1 MKKKKILL
9 RIIIGIIVVSVI
21 ILAVAK
27 KKGLIGEK
35 PGLSVTVEKAD
46 KRTIIEIVAASGK
59 IQPEVEVKLS
69 PDLSGEVVELNVKE
83 GDYVSRG
90 QFLAKINPEIYISN
104 YDRIVA
110 SLNMQKANLA
120 NSKARL
126 AQTKAQFINAEVT
139 YNRTQSLLAQ
149 NAVSQADYDQAK
161 ASYLVAKSEVEA
173 AEQSVVAA
181 EYGVKS
187 SEASVKEARENLT
200 KTSIFSPIEGTIS
213 KLSVEKGE
221 RVVGTSQ
228 FAGTEI
234 MRIARLSSME
244 VIVSVAENDIVRVRH
259 NDTALIEVDAYLNRK
274 FKGIVT
280 SIATSANLTG
290 VSADQVTNFDVRIR
304 ILPESYS
311 DLMSDEMSDYSPFR
325 PGMSATVDIQTKTEF
340 DVLSVPI
347 QAVTTRP
354 DTLQV
359 ADKKDIPDNTQES
372 APKTGTGEEM
382 KEYIFIFDNNIA
394 RLTEVKTGIQDNM
407 YIQILEGVQE
417 GQEVI
422 TGPYRAIS
430 TTLKDGD
437 SVKKVERTEL
447 YTAK

>member
-1 MKKKKILL
+1 MKKKKTLL
-9 RIIIGIIVVSVI
+9 KVAIGLAVLIVI
-21 ILAVAK
+21 ILAIGK
-27 KKGLIGEK
+27 KQGWIGE
-35 PGLSVTVEKAD
+35 PQGIRVTVEKAE
-46 KRTIIEIVAASGK
+46 KRTIIEIVSASGK

-83 GDYVSRG
+83 GDYVKQG
-90 QFLAKINPEIYISN
+90 QLLAKINPEIYISN

-120 NSKARL
+120 NARARL
-126 AQTKAQFINAEVT
+126 AQVQAQFINAEVS
-139 YNRTQSLLAQ
+139 YNRTKSLHEQ
-149 NAVSQADYDQAK
+149 NAVSQADYDGAR

-181 EYGVKS
+181 EYSVKS
-187 SEASVKEARENLT
+187 AEAAVKEARENLS
-200 KTSIFSPIEGTIS
+200 KTSIFAPIEGTIS

-244 VIVSVAENDIVRVRH
+244 VIVSVAEMDIVRVSL
-259 NDTALIEVDAYLNRK
+259 NDTALVEVDAYLNRK

-290 VSADQVTNFDVRIR
+290 LSTDQVTNFDVRIR
-304 ILPESYS
+304 ILPESYA
-311 DLMSDEMSDYSPFR
+311 DLMREGQADYSPFR
-325 PGMSATVDIQTKTEF
+325 PGMSATVDIQTKTEH
-340 DVLSVPI
+340 DVLTVPI

-354 DTLQV
+354 DTLNKSTGSDTAGTMPAPSRV
-359 ADKKDIPDNTQES
+359 ASASALQEYVFLFKDNKAE
-372 APKTGTGEEM
+372 
-382 KEYIFIFDNNIA
+382 
-394 RLTEVKTGIQDNM
+394 LTPVKTGIQDNM
-407 YIQILEGVQE
+407 YIQIIEGIEE

-422 TGPYRAIS
+422 TGPYRAVS
-430 TTLKDGD
+430 STLKNGD
-437 SVKKVERTEL
+437 LVRKSERTEL
-447 YTAK
+447 YSGK

>member
-1 MKKKKILL
+1 MKNKKNLL
-9 RIIIGIIVVSVI
+9 RIIIGLIAIVVIV
-21 ILAVAK
+21 LAVAK
-27 KKGLIGEK
+27 KKGFIGDK
-35 PGLSVTVEKAD
+35 PGIRVTVEKAE

-83 GDYVSRG
+83 GDFVLQG
-90 QFLAKINPEIYISN
+90 QLLAKINPEIYISN

-110 SLNMQKANLA
+110 SLNMQRANLA
-120 NSKARL
+120 NAKARL
-126 AQTKAQFINAEVT
+126 AQTRAQFINAEVT
-139 YNRTQSLLAQ
+139 YNRTRSLLDQ
-149 NAVSQADYDQAK
+149 NAVSQADYDQAN
-161 ASYLVAKSEVEA
+161 ASYQVAKSEVEA

-181 EYGVKS
+181 EYSVKS

-259 NDTALIEVDAYLNRK
+259 NDTAMIEVDAYLNRK
-274 FKGIVT
+274 FKGVVT

-290 VSADQVTNFDVRIR
+290 VSADQVTNFDVKIR

-311 DLMSDEMSDYSPFR
+311 DLLSGEMSDYSPFR
-325 PGMSATVDIQTKTEF
+325 PGMSATVDIQTKTEYGA
-340 DVLSVPI
+340 LSVPI
-347 QAVTTRP
+347 QAVTTRS
-354 DTLQV
+354 DTLQNNKIRSE
-359 ADKKDIPDNTQES
+359 DKESVRTDETDDNF
-372 APKTGTGEEM
+372 
-382 KEYIFIFDNNIA
+382 KEYIFVFENNKA
-394 RLTEVKTGIQDNM
+394 KLTEVKTGIQDNM
-407 YIQILEGVQE
+407 FIQITEGIEE
-417 GQEVI
+417 GQEII

-430 TTLKDGD
+430 TTLRNGD
-437 SVKKVERTEL
+437 IVKKVERTEL
-447 YTAK
+447 FTAK